1 MTLARSRRIALSLA
15 ATLASLAC
23 ARAEDGLRF
32 GLSDSFSLSLIGNNL
47 YPTAGIL
54 SPRAEIAYRGVE
66 ASLAYRA
73 PTEIGIPG
81 LMATGLAAGWG
92 LEIDAGLSHRFGAYA
107 PRVGIGW
114 CCRKGF
120 AGYLDGETV
129 SSLAF
134 RLEALRFEIP
144 VGKDFSVLVSAL
156 ELGYGPVIGVAAPSY
171 GGIGNFIL
179 NADLARIGLRYAPPR
194 KAESHE

>member
-1 MTLARSRRIALSLA
+1 MTLSRARRTALALGA
-15 ATLASLAC
+15 VFASLAS
-23 ARAEDGLRF
+23 ARAQEGIRF
-32 GLSDSFSLSLIGNNL
+32 GLSDSFSLSLIGNGL

-54 SPRAEIAYRGVE
+54 SPRAEIALHGIE
-66 ASLAYRA
+66 ASLAFRA

-81 LMATGLAAGWG
+81 LASTGLAAGWG

-114 CCRKGF
+114 CFRKGF
-120 AGYLDGETV
+120 AGYQGGDAL

-144 VGKDFSVLVSAL
+144 LGGHISLLVSAL
-156 ELGYGPVIGVAAPSY
+156 ELGYGPVIGAAVPAW

-179 NADLARIGLRYAPPR
+179 NVDAARVGLRYGLPR
-194 KAESHE
+194 KAEDDE